1 MDPRRMLTFRA
12 VAHRRSFSHAARD
25 LSLSQPAVSNQVAQ
39 LERELGVRLLS
50 RDPGGLELTA
60 EGRIVLEHADVIE
73 GRLELARMQIAAAAQ
88 GRRARLRIGAFPTAL
103 ASLVPR
109 AVHRLRQAHPDL
121 RVTFDEGTSVE
132 LSAKLSTGA
141 LDIAIVF
148 EETGIV
154 PDAPGAQL
162 LMCER
167 FLVALPP
174 NHRLA
179 RRRAVRLADL
189 SRDDWSV
196 ALTDGMIVRAC
207 RNAGFE
213 PNVVSITHD
222 QLAISALVRRG
233 LAVTLVPEL
242 LADPFRDLALRPIAE
257 SDLARDVYALLPP
270 GGRHPLI
277 PDVLDA
283 FAAISASFT
292 QAPPQGRGQRG
303 RDGG

>member
-25 LSLSQPAVSNQVAQ
+25 LALSQPAVSNQVAQ
-39 LERELGVRLLS
+39 LERELGVPLLLRGS
-50 RDPGGLELTA
+50 GGLELTA

-73 GRLELARMQIAAAAQ
+73 GRLELARTQVAAAAE

-109 AVHRLRQAHPDL
+109 AVHRLRQLHPDL

-132 LSAKLSTGA
+132 LSAKLSTGG
-141 LDIAIVF
+141 LDVAIVF
-148 EETGIV
+148 EEMGIV

-162 LMCER
+162 LMRER

-174 NHRLA
+174 DHRLA

-189 SRDDWSV
+189 SQDEWSV
-196 ALTDGMIVRAC
+196 ALTDGLIVRAC
-207 RNAGFE
+207 RDAGFE

-233 LAVTLVPEL
+233 LAVTLVPAL
-242 LADPFRDLALRPIAE
+242 LADPFRDLALRPIAG
-257 SDLARDVYALLPP
+257 SDLARDVYVLLPP
-270 GGRHPLI
+270 GGRHVLI
-277 PDVLDA
+277 PDVLGA
-283 FAAISASFT
+283 LAAISASLT
-292 QAPPQGRGQRG
+292 QAPP
-303 RDGG
+303 

>member
-1 MDPRRMLTFRA
+1 MLTFRA

-50 RDPGGLELTA
+50 RGPGGPEPTA

-73 GRLELARMQIAAAAQ
+73 ARLELARTQIAAAAQ
-88 GRRARLRIGAFPTAL
+88 GRRALLRIGAFPTAL

-132 LSAKLSTGA
+132 LSARLSTGG
-141 LDIAIVF
+141 LDIALVF
-148 EETGIV
+148 EEAGIV

-162 LMCER
+162 LMRER
-167 FLVALPP
+167 FLVALAPD
-174 NHRLA
+174 HRLA

-213 PNVVSITHD
+213 PNIVSITRD

-242 LADPFRDLALRPIAE
+242 LADPFRDLTLRPIAE
-257 SDLARDVYALLPP
+257 SDLTRDVYALLPP
-270 GGRHPLI
+270 GGRHALI

-283 FAAISASFT
+283 LATISASLT
-292 QAPPQGRGQRG
+292 PAPHQGRGQRD
-303 RDGG
+303 RDA